1 MVATVQEL
9 GIAVADGRVVNTASG
24 RREQSAIPGSSSP
37 RARVWTCN
45 SSND

>member
-9 GIAVADGRVVNTASG
+9 GIAVVAHRVVNTASG

-37 RARVWTCN
+37 PARVWTCN